1 MKKKN
6 VKKVSNIPY
15 SNKYL
20 ADELKSCLTPLLKK
34 KEIVEKWSPEIPS
47 WVEIAMQDLFYDSEY
62 VLEDCLLM
70 KIDKNTY
77 ANSFKEINYET
88 MLLIG
93 KMILKGP
100 LGYTEVA
107 ELIFSIKKELYF
119 MENIGWF
126 IESWLCD
133 DVDLYESEDYAILYD
148 DVKNANKKFI
158 NIFNNYAKMKIKNL
172 NLKNKPIHIQ
182 KDIERLKLIYSKLL
196 EFGFKI
202 FELDINDTLY
212 IYKDKLKNFVRNLAN
227 ELMYVAG
234 ELYVGAENK
243 TNIKSSARK
252 TICNYITELETQP
265 LKNDERLC
273 YMFDR
278 LKEKQNYAS
287 NFDKEVFNAYTELRN
302 SIVKI
307 ILSNRR

>member
-1 MKKKN
+1 
-6 VKKVSNIPY
+6 
-15 SNKYL
+15 
-20 ADELKSCLTPLLKK
+20 
-34 KEIVEKWSPEIPS
+34 
-47 WVEIAMQDLFYDSEY
+47 
-62 VLEDCLLM
+62 
-70 KIDKNTY
+70 
-77 ANSFKEINYET
+77 
-88 MLLIG
+88 
-93 KMILKGP
+93 
-100 LGYTEVA
+100 
-107 ELIFSIKKELYF
+107 

-202 FELDINDTLY
+202 FELDINDRLY